1 MTANADVVRR
11 RYAARAAGDF
21 DGVARLL
28 ADDVA
33 WHEPGQFDYSGH
45 HSGKDAALALLRRL
59 AAATGDTFTLAPGE
73 VVTTREYAVT
83 IVRWSA
89 ERDGKRAEGDEVAVY
104 RLHGGQV
111 SEAWCFPEIS
121 DAAEHDAVF
130 TLAGT
135 ELR

>member
-1 MTANADVVRR
+1 
-11 RYAARAAGDF
+11 
-21 DGVARLL
+21 
-28 ADDVA
+28 
-33 WHEPGQFDYSGH
+33 
-45 HSGKDAALALLRRL
+45 
-59 AAATGDTFTLAPGE
+59 

-111 SEAWCFPEIS
+111 TEASFFPEIS